1 MTSAGEQLRTARL
14 ARSLSIEDISDITR
28 IRPSYLKFLEE
39 CRYERLP
46 SNFFVVNFVRQY
58 ATALELDVD
67 ATVAAVRTEL
77 TDSGKVALTIEDI
90 TPSHSVAYFL
100 GRANSR
106 INDSMRRHWGAVGKV
121 ALAVLLIGGG
131 LFWWSTYHPML
142 EVDSA
147 PDTMPN
153 SANSV
158 ASPNEQSGVHRGG
171 IQLAEAP
178 ATPPESTRG
187 RPQGTI
193 EVEIR
198 ATDQLWVRSLA
209 DGVTEREATLPPGG
223 QQVIRADSLV
233 QVTFGNAGGAV
244 LLIDGEEQDPIGPA
258 GRVRHIRITRDG
270 WTFSE
275 AGAF

>member
-1 MTSAGEQLRTARL
+1 MTSIGEQLRTARL
-14 ARSLSIEDISDITR
+14 ARSLTIEDISDITR
-28 IRPSYLKFLEE
+28 IRPSYLKFLEDS
-39 CRYERLP
+39 RYERLP
-46 SNFFVVNFVRQY
+46 SNFFVVSFVRQY
-58 ATALELDVD
+58 ATALDLDAN

-77 TDSGKVALTIEDI
+77 TDSGEVALTIEDI

-106 INDSMRRHWGAVGKV
+106 INDSMRRHSGAVGKV

-147 PDTMPN
+147 RGTTPN
-153 SANSV
+153 S
-158 ASPNEQSGVHRGG
+158 EQSGQPRGG

-178 ATPPESTRG
+178 AAPPEATRD
-187 RPQGTI
+187 RPQGSI

-258 GRVRHIRITRDG
+258 GKIRHVRITRDG
-270 WTFSE
+270 WTFTE
-275 AGAF
+275 AGEF